1 MDVETIDRE
10 FSQLQQEADLVGQT
24 IEAFAGKLQA
34 AGDAGDASAKSW
46 LLDLK
51 GIALQIQQEQLQ
63 VQSLLQ
69 ALHDF
74 TVNNLSTPAT
84 AAGYAA
90 PQPLQQAPQA
100 AQLASPADAAPTT
113 TKHSFLSS
121 GFGQAITTG
130 AGMGAGFGVTESLI
144 NSLFN

>member
-1 MDVETIDRE
+1 MDVETVDRE
-10 FSQLQQEADLVGQT
+10 FGQLQQEAQLVGQT

-34 AGDAGDASAKSW
+34 ASDGGDANAKGW

-51 GIALQIQQEQLQ
+51 GLALQLQQEQLQ

-74 TVNNLSTPAT
+74 AVNNIPAT
-84 AAGYAA
+84 APPTAPVATAA
-90 PQPLQQAPQA
+90 VASQPAP
-100 AQLASPADAAPTT
+100 APDEQ
-113 TKHSFLSS
+113 KSGGFMSRFLGG
-121 GFGQAITTG
+121 GFGQAVATG

-144 NSLFN
+144 NDIFQ